1 MHSISANVWCSITF
15 FHCLIVMREVICESK
30 MAISVRKLL
39 LVLLLYI
46 GELAIFQSLFHVLE
60 KYCFLSNQYYYRSLR
75 YFFIFTWIAKIVCF
89 LLPWSQRFFLIFLRE
104 RDQEEAAKRRQR
116 VAKATRRERKTSGYL
131 GLESHFH
138 ADDRV
143 RIWPS
148 SVDWLIVFQTRKP
161 IWVARLIVITDGT
174 LRIFTPHFASLY

>member
-1 MHSISANVWCSITF
+1 MGKAGKSRWSVWLIERESLSRWTVYDIWERIREFVRWSDMFCFPGEADRKIST
-15 FHCLIVMREVICESK
+15 K
-30 MAISVRKLL
+30 MPKHMFAGKRKMNK
-39 LVLLLYI
+39 V
-46 GELAIFQSLFHVLE
+46 S
-60 KYCFLSNQYYYRSLR
+60 RR
-75 YFFIFTWIAKIVCF
+75 
-89 LLPWSQRFFLIFLRE
+89 LPWSQRFFLIFLRK
-104 RDQEEAAKRRQR
+104 RDQQQAAKRRQR

-148 SVDWLIVFQTRKP
+148 GVDWLIVFQTRKP
-161 IWVARLIVITDGT
+161 IWLARLIVTTEGT

>member
-1 MHSISANVWCSITF
+1 MTIVTHGLNSFFSTSSVHSISANVWCSITF

-30 MAISVRKLL
+30 MANSVRKLL

-89 LLPWSQRFFLIFLRE
+89 LFTLILLLVNKNVPLNKLEVTTNYQRQKKVSL
-104 RDQEEAAKRRQR
+104 
-116 VAKATRRERKTSGYL
+116 TY
-131 GLESHFH
+131 
-138 ADDRV
+138 
-143 RIWPS
+143 
-148 SVDWLIVFQTRKP
+148 QTRNYTFFP
-161 IWVARLIVITDGT
+161 FLEPFVFSTAEPRTWVIRRKMTNN
-174 LRIFTPHFASLY
+174 FFP